1 MDLQT
6 IQRGIV
12 SGITG
17 SLLSEGDRL
26 NLDITA
32 LLSEASPMYPDVRA
46 AAVAIEAITEM
57 TGVDI
62 PLSKMLESAR
72 EIEHSVQEI
81 IQNSTP
87 LLPSPSD
94 DDVENDPSFG

>member
-1 MDLQT
+1 
-6 IQRGIV
+6 
-12 SGITG
+12 
-17 SLLSEGDRL
+17 
-26 NLDITA
+26 
-32 LLSEASPMYPDVRA
+32 
-46 AAVAIEAITEM
+46 M